1 LAAVYYNN
9 GTPNLVRIRDDVTL
23 SDLKRRLSSL
33 HQFGEQRSVTEIV
46 YRRPSICADGTV
58 LFTKK
63 ELRTDDDVRTMF
75 SIFTRYMTKGPIE
88 LDATL
93 VRSVEAIL

>member
-9 GTPNLVRIRDDVTL
+9 GTPNLVRIHDDVTL
-23 SDLKRRLSSL
+23 SDLKRQLSSL

-58 LFTKK
+58 LFTKM